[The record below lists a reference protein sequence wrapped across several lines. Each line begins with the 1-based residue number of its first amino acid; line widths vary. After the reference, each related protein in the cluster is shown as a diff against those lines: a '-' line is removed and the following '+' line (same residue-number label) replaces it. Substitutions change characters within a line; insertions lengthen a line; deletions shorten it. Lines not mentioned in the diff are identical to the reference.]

1 MYKAPF
7 FELVTHQFID
17 LSHLQ
22 QQSINGLNS
31 MHPQRQTLH
40 NELHARPSLYFDEP
54 AHVFH
59 LAFLGGEP
67 ECNALLERCCP
78 APIDPHAAQ
87 GITRLDGH
95 ALKWERHAEFFTLTL
110 VVTSSCD
117 DLSWTSLPEVLAQK
131 VEAHLPQLINSV
143 QIVVRGEAGLDLA
156 GYGFKDPCGS
166 CVGGG
171 DAVVWSDF
179 RLSEEGN
186 NHILF
191 INRRLNAYRQGRM
204 IRRLLE
210 IETYRM
216 MASLSLTMAKTLSAQ
231 LDIFDKTLVTL
242 SERNAD
248 ADSGNAKA
256 LLADISNLSA
266 QVVSSTA
273 KTRHRFSAT
282 QAYAQLVYER
292 LGELR
297 ESHVGDCQ
305 RLGVFIERRFKPT
318 VRYCTATEQ
327 RLEHLA
333 KSVANLGDLL
343 QARVQVEMEEQ
354 NSEILKSL
362 NARADAQIKIQRAV
376 EGLSIIAITYYL
388 LNLLKLGYSGLHL
401 LGAEVAPR
409 EAMLAMTPLAIAIL
423 ALIIFRIKKVKEH

>member
-1 MYKAPF
+1 
-7 FELVTHQFID
+7 
-17 LSHLQ
+17 
-22 QQSINGLNS
+22 
-31 MHPQRQTLH
+31 MHPQRQHLH

-59 LAFLGGEP
+59 LAFLGGDP
-67 ECNALLERCCP
+67 QCNALLQRCCP
-78 APIDPHAAQ
+78 EPFDPQAAQ

-95 ALKWERHAEFFTLTL
+95 PLKWERHAEFLTLTL
-110 VVTSSCD
+110 VVAAPD
-117 DLSWTSLPEVLAQK
+117 GEPSWTSLPAVLAEK
-131 VEAHLPQLINSV
+131 IEPHRAQLINSV

-166 CVGGG
+166 SVGGG
-171 DAVVWSDF
+171 DAAVWSDF
-179 RLSEEGN
+179 RLAEDGSN
-186 NHILF
+186 RLLF

-216 MASLSLTMAKTLSAQ
+216 MASLSLTTAKTLSAQ
-231 LDIFDKTLVTL
+231 LDAFDRTLVSL
-242 SERNAD
+242 SERNAE
-248 ADSGNAKA
+248 ANSGEARA
-256 LLADISNLSA
+256 LLAAISSLSA

-273 KTRHRFSAT
+273 KTRHRFSAI
-282 QAYAQLVYER
+282 QAYAQLVFER

-297 ESHVGDCQ
+297 ESHLGDCQ

-318 VRYCTATEQ
+318 VRYCAATEQ

-362 NARADAQIKIQRAV
+362 NARADTQIKIQRAV
-376 EGLSIIAITYYL
+376 EGLSIIAISYYL
-388 LNLLKLGYSGLHL
+388 LSLLKLVYSGVHL
-401 LGAEVAPR
+401 LGVDIEPR
-409 EAMLAMTPLAIAIL
+409 QALLGMAPLAVAIL
-423 ALIIFRIKKVKEH
+423 ALILVRIRKAKAH

>member
-1 MYKAPF
+1 
-7 FELVTHQFID
+7 
-17 LSHLQ
+17 
-22 QQSINGLNS
+22 
-31 MHPQRQTLH
+31 MHPLRQSLH

-59 LAFLGGEP
+59 LAFLGSEQV
-67 ECNALLERCCP
+67 CNAFLQDCCL
-78 APIDPHAAQ
+78 AGLDLTAVQ
-87 GITRLDGH
+87 GITQLDGH

-110 VVTSSCD
+110 VVTSSSD
-117 DLSWTSLPEVLAQK
+117 ELSWTALPDVLAQK
-131 VEAHLPQLINSV
+131 IQAHLPALINSV
-143 QIVVRGEAGLDLA
+143 QIVVRGEAQLELSR
-156 GYGFKDPCGS
+156 YGFKDPCGS

-179 RLSEEGN
+179 RISEDGS
-186 NHILF
+186 NHLLF

-204 IRRLLE
+204 IRRQLD

-216 MASLSLTMAKTLSAQ
+216 MASLSLTMAKEVSAQ

-248 ADSGNAKA
+248 PDGSNAKA

-282 QAYAQLVYER
+282 QAYAQLVFER

-333 KSVANLGDLL
+333 ESVANLGDLL

-376 EGLSIIAITYYL
+376 EGLSIIAISYYL
-388 LNLLKLGYSGLHL
+388 LSLLKLGYSGLHL
-401 LGAEVAPR
+401 LGVELTPR
-409 EAMLAMTPLAIAIL
+409 EAMFAMAPLAIGIL
-423 ALIIFRIKKVKEH
+423 AWIILHIKKVKEH

>member
-1 MYKAPF
+1 
-7 FELVTHQFID
+7 
-17 LSHLQ
+17 
-22 QQSINGLNS
+22 
-31 MHPQRQTLH
+31 MHPQRQYLH

-59 LAFLGGEP
+59 VAFLGGEV
-67 ECNALLERCCP
+67 ECNELLQKCCP
-78 APIDPHAAQ
+78 EPIDLRATQ
-87 GITRLDGH
+87 GITRLNGH
-95 ALKWERHAEFFTLTL
+95 PLKWERHAEFFTITL
-110 VVTSSCD
+110 VVTSSCN
-117 DLSWTSLPEVLAQK
+117 DLTWTDLPDVLAQK
-131 VEAHLPQLINSV
+131 IELYLSEMINSV
-143 QIVVRGEAGLDLA
+143 QIVVRGEAGLNLA
-156 GYGFKDPCGS
+156 SYGFKDPCGS

-179 RLSEEGN
+179 RLGKDGD
-186 NHILF
+186 NHLLF
-191 INRRLNAYRQGRM
+191 VNRRLNAYRQGRM

-216 MASLSLTMAKTLSAQ
+216 MASLTLSTAKSLSAQ
-231 LDIFDKTLVTL
+231 LDVFETSLVSL
-242 SERNAD
+242 SERNANTKSQD
-248 ADSGNAKA
+248 AKA

-266 QVVSSTA
+266 QIVSSTA

-282 QAYAQLVYER
+282 QAYAQLVFER

-318 VRYCTATEQ
+318 VRYCTVIEQ

-362 NARADAQIKIQRAV
+362 NSRAAAQIKMQRAV

-401 LGAEVAPR
+401 LGVEVPPR
-409 EAMLAMTPLAIAIL
+409 EAMLTMMPFAIGIF
-423 ALIIFRIKKVKEH
+423 ALIVLRIKKVKGH